1 MVNFKLH
8 FLQRFQ
14 PPSLTNG
21 LAVLDAGNLEL
32 RDEERKLEFAFRQPT
47 LPEISLLH
55 GRMLVSAWESG
66 LETGNIRFHKLWC
79 RLIIPFFQNRQ

>member
-1 MVNFKLH
+1 
-8 FLQRFQ
+8 LQRFQ

-47 LPEISLLH
+47 LPDISLLH

-66 LETGNIRFHKLWC
+66 LETGISL
-79 RLIIPFFQNRQ
+79 LIDICAVFMMFSVGLNAYLF